1 MRFFKNEL
9 MALIGTLR
17 NKMGTWV
24 VVFVFVAIASFVLGD
39 LLGNNSVLL
48 NDNSVGEIAGNSI
61 SLQEYQQA
69 IQERESNFFL
79 NTNRQ
84 PTDRDMPAIR
94 QQAWDMLIAR
104 YSIQKEISK
113 AGITVGVDEV
123 EDMIN
128 GKNVDPNVR
137 QAFSNPQTGEF
148 DRQQV
153 IAYLQ
158 QLNSMPETSEPRIR
172 WEIFQRELKP
182 GRERIKYENLLI
194 KSTYVTTAEAEMDY
208 HQQTD
213 VAEVSYLFVPYL
225 SVTDK
230 VSPTDADFTAY
241 YNKNKERYKTE
252 HTRDL
257 KYVTFEEIPSAA
269 DSLAIKDEMDRLAA
283 DFKTATDD
291 STFALVNSDKRDAFK
306 KYNASSLPTF
316 IAASEL
322 VKGTVK
328 GPFIDG
334 DTYKI
339 VKVTEI
345 GKDTVFSAR
354 ASHILIRWSADTDA
368 AKKEAKEKAIGILKE
383 IKAGASFEEKA
394 REHGTDGTASQGG
407 DLGWFTSG
415 QMVKPFESAV
425 FGATKTGL
433 LNDVVQTDF
442 GYHIISVTNLKEN
455 NFYKLAVIERAITPS
470 DATINETQ
478 RKAET
483 FASELS
489 GVDNFTARA
498 EKEGLA
504 VLEAKNIGTAERGIT
519 GLREARQVVQWLFR
533 DAEKGKVSD
542 AFNLDGTYVVAV
554 MTGEVKKGYKPLE
567 VVKEEITPAVENEL
581 KSKLIIEK
589 LNKLTG
595 SLAEMATAYGQE
607 AIVQNISDLKLGS
620 NTLGSVGFD
629 AKAVGI
635 AFSLESGKRSKPYA
649 GERGVLIV
657 EMQNKTIAPAIADY
671 SSNKMRLEQV
681 AQNKNT
687 ISISEAIKEK
697 ANIVD
702 ERYKFY

>member
-1 MRFFKNEL
+1 

-17 NKMGTWV
+17 SKMGTWV

-48 NDNSVGEIAGNSI
+48 NDDSVGEIAGNSI

-84 PTDRDMPAIR
+84 PTDRDMPSIR

-104 YSIQKEISK
+104 YSIQKEIAK
-113 AGITVGVDEV
+113 AGVTVSVDEI
-123 EDMIN
+123 EDMIK

-137 QAFSNPQTGEF
+137 QAFSNPQTGQF

-153 IAYLQ
+153 IAYMQ

-172 WEIFQRELKP
+172 WEIFQRDLKP

-194 KSTYVTTAEAEMDY
+194 KSVYVTTAEAELDY
-208 HQQTD
+208 HQQAD

-230 VSPTDADFTAY
+230 VAPTDADFKAY
-241 YNKNKERYKTE
+241 YDKNKERYKTE
-252 HTRDL
+252 HMRDL
-257 KYVTFEEIPSAA
+257 KYVQFQEIPSAA
-269 DSLAIKDEMDRLAA
+269 DTLAIKDEMDRLAA

-291 STFALVNSDKRDAFK
+291 SIFAIANSDKRDAFT
-306 KYNASSLPTF
+306 KYNASSLPVF
-316 IAASEL
+316 ISAEEL
-322 VKGTVK
+322 VKGVVK

-339 VKVTEI
+339 VKVTEV

-354 ASHILIRWSADTDA
+354 ASHILIRWTADTDV
-368 AKKEAKEKAIGILKE
+368 AKNEAKEKARGILKE
-383 IKAGASFEEKA
+383 IKAGSSFEEKA

-407 DLGWFTSG
+407 DLGWFVSG

-425 FGATKTGL
+425 FAATKTGI
-433 LNDVVQTDF
+433 LNDVVETDF
-442 GYHIISVTNLKEN
+442 GYHIISVTNVKEN

-489 GVDNFTARA
+489 GVDGFTARA
-498 EKEGLA
+498 EKEGFT
-504 VLEAKNIGTAERGIT
+504 VLEAKNIGTAERRIT
-519 GLREARQVVQWLFR
+519 GLGEARSIIQWLFR
-533 DAEKGKVSD
+533 DAETGKVSD
-542 AFNLDGTYVVAV
+542 AFNLDGTHVVAV
-554 MTGEVKKGYKPLE
+554 MTAEVEKGYKSLE
-567 VVKEEITPAVENEL
+567 LVKEEITPAVENEL

-595 SLAEMATAYGQE
+595 PLAQMATAYGQE
-607 AIVQNISDLKLGS
+607 AIVQDISDLKLGS

-649 GERGVLIV
+649 GDRGVLIV
-657 EMQNKTIAPAIADY
+657 EMQNKTIAPAVADY
-671 SSNKMRLEQV
+671 SSNKLRLEQV

-687 ISISEAIKEK
+687 MSISEVIKEK

-702 ERYKFY
+702 QRYKYY